1 MAEDVSALPLSDLTV
16 DAETRPPLPDMGDVT
31 EAQLQAGRHL
41 AAIHRH
47 YLSDLSQI
55 AKVMTRIEAGDAP
68 SADLA
73 HIVLHS
79 QMAQNFA
86 AAGTLC
92 GQQCWALTMHH
103 NIEEQSIF
111 PQLHARGSEPVRAI
125 VDRLRAE
132 HEVVH
137 ALLERLGAAAGGL
150 SEAPSSEQFA
160 ETRAIFDQLV
170 AVVRSHFKFE
180 ESALAEALGVYHV
193 DI

>member
-1 MAEDVSALPLSDLTV
+1 
-16 DAETRPPLPDMGDVT
+16 
-31 EAQLQAGRHL
+31 
-41 AAIHRH
+41 
-47 YLSDLSQI
+47 
-55 AKVMTRIEAGDAP
+55 MTRIEAGEAP
-68 SADLA
+68 PAELA

-111 PQLHARGSEPVRAI
+111 PQLLARGSEPVRAI

-137 ALLERLGAAAGGL
+137 ALLERLGAAADGL
-150 SEAPSSEQFA
+150 TEAPSSEQFA

-180 ESALAEALGVYHV
+180 ETALAEALGVYQV

>member
-1 MAEDVSALPLSDLTV
+1 MAEDASALPLSDLTI
-16 DAETRPPLPDMGDVT
+16 DPATRPPLPDMGEVS
-31 EAQLQAGRHL
+31 EAQRQAGRHL
-41 AAIHRH
+41 AAIHHH
-47 YLSDLSQI
+47 YLSDLSQS

-68 SADLA
+68 PADLA

-79 QMAQNFA
+79 QMSQNFA

-132 HEVVH
+132 HKVVH
-137 ALLERLGAAAGGL
+137 ALLERLGVAAGGL
-150 SEAPSSEQFA
+150 TEAPTPAQFA

-170 AVVRSHFKFE
+170 SVVRSHFKFE
-180 ESALAEALGVYHV
+180 ETALAEALGVYQV